1 MSGLQPEIKK
11 LPKDSQ
17 KRINRQ
23 ISAKSLELSAY
34 RQDILACKSVGELEA
49 LYTPKLG
56 QMRKYR

>member
-1 MSGLQPEIKK
+1 MSQLQPEIKK

-23 ISAKSLELSAY
+23 INAKSLELSAY
-34 RQDILACKSVGELEA
+34 RQDILACKSMRELKA

-56 QMRKYR
+56 QIVK